1 MKDFYEDDKH
11 YQDVGTPR
19 DSVGGMVDNGEVL
32 CNLLMLCL
40 SAGSANPVFGS
51 KSAIDASRMV
61 DELQSWVTKNPDGY
75 M

>member
-1 MKDFYEDDKH
+1 
-11 YQDVGTPR
+11 
-19 DSVGGMVDNGEVL
+19 MVKF
-32 CNLLMLCL
+32 CARRNLLMLCL

>member
-1 MKDFYEDDKH
+1 
-11 YQDVGTPR
+11 
-19 DSVGGMVDNGEVL
+19 
-32 CNLLMLCL
+32 MLCL

-51 KSAIDASRMV
+51 QSAIDASRMV